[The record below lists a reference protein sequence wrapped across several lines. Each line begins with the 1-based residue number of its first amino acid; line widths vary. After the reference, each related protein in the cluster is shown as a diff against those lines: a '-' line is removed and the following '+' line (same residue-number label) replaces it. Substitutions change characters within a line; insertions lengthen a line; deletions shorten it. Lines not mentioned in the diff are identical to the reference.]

1 MAKPLE
7 AAGIGQQNEPGHKPS
22 EQQEFDFHAK
32 NKAIISPKPDH
43 QQAVIANRRP
53 E

>member
-7 AAGIGQQNEPGHKPS
+7 TAGISQRNEPGQKPS

-32 NKAIISPKPDH
+32 NKASISPKPDQ
-43 QQAVIANRRP
+43 QQAVIASRRP
-53 E
+53 T